1 MEGNSQ
7 STRFG
12 PCQCLPGGDSAAPS
26 ASPLP
31 QPAPTCSQTHILIYP
46 WYAAAMRPASR
57 RAGRRPE
64 VEGGGQSSAHTRQSG
79 TWASDGKRTHV
90 QGDGKASGAC
100 KCRVV
105 HAQLATVLGTVDAVA
120 SAKVCGHKAC
130 RCLYSASLKRVI
142 CKRVGALERVEP
154 RRIQRPNVL
163 AMRIGDA
170 VCLQTLE
177 RLRSLGYTDGSGR
190 RESAS
195 GSVSAGTQTR
205 SGPLRPLHDARDIGS
220 GRTSTARLAVPANA
234 T

>member
-1 MEGNSQ
+1 MPRYREHGIMTFSRVRSAGNRTEHADALDSPVHRNGVSACCTTYTTKQWQYVDTPPSRVRKRDGKWVQGNSQ
-7 STRFG
+7 SARFG

-31 QPAPTCSQTHILIYP
+31 QPAPTCSRMHILIYP

-130 RCLYSASLKRVI
+130 RCLYSASLK
-142 CKRVGALERVEP
+142 
-154 RRIQRPNVL
+154 
-163 AMRIGDA
+163 
-170 VCLQTLE
+170 
-177 RLRSLGYTDGSGR
+177 
-190 RESAS
+190 
-195 GSVSAGTQTR
+195 
-205 SGPLRPLHDARDIGS
+205 
-220 GRTSTARLAVPANA
+220 
-234 T
+234 